1 MPKNDPKGYGR
12 DTSWDQ
18 LGYWDLDD
26 GAKVSSFVLGDPEDP
41 TSPVIFTGSYPPGAR
56 TEPHHHVIDYAEIIL
71 EGSQQVTRKWYYP
84 GDVRIVEA
92 GTAYGPL
99 IAGPDGVKTI
109 VIFRNQN
116 WQSVGIKPAN
126 FVGGPTPRAI

>member
-1 MPKNDPKGYGR
+1 MAFQEAFR
-12 DTSWDQ
+12 RHI
-18 LGYWDLDD
+18 DLLFADST
-26 GAKVSSFVLGDPEDP
+26 AKHMTFFREDLAEDP

-99 IAGPDGVKTI
+99 IAGPDGVKTM